1 MVTRGYLPLGDL
13 FILSF
18 LHLHFLQ
25 PLQHFV
31 PYAKMK
37 CAFRCGFSTQRC
49 IFHWYLHD
57 FMALILPD
65 SCSLKSSFLICS
77 FGRQSMIAANS
88 LVRLAWFGKL
98 LRQTKPQTYNISLG
112 PRPPPGFS
120 LTRKD
125 CGKAFSKLCHQRS
138 MHWVPVTTKPGFFLE
153 ATFFANSCLLCFTWN
168 FSTRGVLWVRD

>member
-1 MVTRGYLPLGDL
+1 MCISHQSKNDDGKSNNNNFNNSNTDFLCIYNIYIYVYLYIYVYCMYIYIYACMLARCTNMVARGYLPLGDL

-57 FMALILPD
+57 SMALILPD

-88 LVRLAWFGKL
+88 LVRLA
-98 LRQTKPQTYNISLG
+98 
-112 PRPPPGFS
+112 
-120 LTRKD
+120 
-125 CGKAFSKLCHQRS
+125 
-138 MHWVPVTTKPGFFLE
+138 
-153 ATFFANSCLLCFTWN
+153 
-168 FSTRGVLWVRD
+168 